1 MRKLIMA
8 AALPV
13 LILFVACGSSQSESQ
28 TGEKSLI
35 SWVKFDDGLN
45 QAAQIDKPILAY
57 FWRDG

>member
-1 MRKLIMA
+1 MV

-13 LILFVACGSSQSESQ
+13 LILFVACSSSQSESESS
-28 TGEKSLI
+28 EKSLI

-45 QAAQIDKPILAY
+45 QAAQIDKPVLAY